1 MTPREIIAEAWSIT
15 RRERR
20 LWRWGMTFSLLET
33 LLNLKLLSYQA
44 YFFWEFSRGR
54 PAGFFDVEIVLYHS
68 IPFWLFLTIVITFTL
83 MVTAE
88 LFVPH
93 MAQGAI
99 IGLAAK
105 AYRGEPLKGGTL
117 LAIYNFLPILAIHEL
132 FVLSSLATSVTV
144 TSLVLRYV
152 NGSIKT
158 GIIIGI
164 FVMWFI
170 SNILKF
176 FGSFAEEAVVLRRT
190 SIFEGL
196 SQSFKLIIS
205 YLSHIMF
212 LLVLLFV
219 ISIRILVNMVTILLI
234 PAVVIGLGML
244 LALFLSKTL
253 SILIAVLIGI
263 GLIVLASYFFAYLHV
278 FNQTVW
284 TIAYIELTKQK
295 DLHVILD

>member
-15 RRERR
+15 RRERK

-33 LLNLKLLSYQA
+33 LLNIKLIGYQA
-44 YFFWEFSRGR
+44 YFYWELTHGGS
-54 PAGFFDVEIVLYHS
+54 AGFFDVEIMLYHS
-68 IPFWLFLTIVITFTL
+68 IPFWLFLTLVLSFTFLVII
-83 MVTAE
+83 E
-88 LFVPH
+88 LFIPH

-105 AYRGEPLKGGTL
+105 SYRGEPLKGGFL
-117 LAIYNFLPILAIHEL
+117 LAVYNFLPIIAIHEL
-132 FVLSSLATSVTV
+132 FVLSSLTTCVTAV
-144 TSLVLRYV
+144 SLVIRYV
-152 NGSIKT
+152 DGSIKNM
-158 GIIIGI
+158 IIIGI
-164 FVMWFI
+164 FVLWFI
-170 SNILKF
+170 SNILGF
-176 FGSFAEEAVVLRRT
+176 FGSFAEEAVVIRRT

-219 ISIRILVNMVTILLI
+219 ISIRILVNMVTVLLI
-234 PAVVIGLGML
+234 PAIMVGVGML
-244 LALFLSKTL
+244 FALFLSKAL

-263 GLIVLASYFFAYLHV
+263 ALIVVASYFFAYLHV

-284 TIAYIELTKQK
+284 TIAYLELSKQK
-295 DLHVILD
+295 ELHVIVD